1 MTSIACARPAWV
13 GMRFAFETV
22 AVGRTATV
30 SVPLPGIF
38 CLAAPDLA
46 AELLNLELVER
57 LEDVSDEP
65 SLRAC
70 LVTAAAA

>member
-1 MTSIACARPAWV
+1 
-13 GMRFAFETV
+13 MRFAFETV